1 MRREIDAKI
10 ANNYCLPELQWRFF
24 RVLSGFVADLLRFHR
39 VTIPPFALSFKLLPR
54 LGTRGESRA
63 DPLTESGHK
72 IPSRALVASKF
83 HIGPQQRTVTLRVC
97 KKFEPET
104 WSLRFVARMWFPRK
118 GLYVS
123 SATQQTEAG
132 FSWKAKGQST
142 SGVAPRRRRGPD

>member
-1 MRREIDAKI
+1 M
-10 ANNYCLPELQWRFF
+10 
-24 RVLSGFVADLLRFHR
+24 LS
-39 VTIPPFALSFKLLPR
+39 PKLLPR
-54 LGTRGESRA
+54 LGTRGKSRA

-104 WSLRFVARMWFPRK
+104 WSLRFVARMWFPRH

-123 SATQQTEAG
+123 STTQQTEAG
-132 FSWKAKGQST
+132 FSWKAKGQGT
-142 SGVAPRRRRGPD
+142 SGVAPRRRRGPDSEGSVLGRFLWKPTPNRQSERERGSKQREG